1 MPTNAEIVEYLASK
15 GLVDVRPWH
24 DARAI
29 SAMDPLTRSQFCA
42 GFDEPLDTIAS
53 NLHWRRARFGIS
65 TEITKP
71 SRFTGDPSH
80 D

>member
-15 GLVDVRPWH
+15 GLVDIRPWH

-42 GFDEPLDTIAS
+42 GFDESLNAIAS
-53 NLHWRRARFGIS
+53 NLHWRRARFGIP
-65 TEITKP
+65 TEDTEPAIHRRP
-71 SRFTGDPSH
+71 VP
-80 D
+80 